1 MTNEERILELLEA
14 QQGEPRQINVRLD
27 GMDAR
32 FDRMDARL
40 DGIDARFDR
49 MDARLDGMD
58 ARFDKMDARLDGM
71 DARFDG
77 IDAQLVGVRARL
89 NSIDTRLDKLEEDAE
104 ITRDGVNAL
113 IEWAENVSNAIRFPL
128 PKLK

>member
-1 MTNEERILELLEA
+1 MTNEERLLELLEA
-14 QQGEPRQINVRLD
+14 QQGELRQINVRLD

-32 FDRMDARL
+32 FDKM
-40 DGIDARFDR
+40 GV
-49 MDARLDGMD
+49 RLDGMD
-58 ARFDKMDARLDGM
+58 ARFDRMGARLDGM

-89 NSIDTRLDKLEEDAE
+89 NSIDTRLDKLDEDAE

>member
-14 QQGEPRQINVRLD
+14 QQTELRKINT
-27 GMDAR
+27 
-32 FDRMDARL
+32 
-40 DGIDARFDR
+40 
-49 MDARLDGMD
+49 
-58 ARFDKMDARLDGM
+58 
-71 DARFDG
+71 
-77 IDAQLVGVRARL
+77 RL
-89 NSIDTRLDKLEEDAE
+89 NSIDTRLDKLEDDAE

>member
-14 QQGEPRQINVRLD
+14 QQGELRQINVRLD
-27 GMDAR
+27 GMDAK
-32 FDRMDARL
+32 
-40 DGIDARFDR
+40 
-49 MDARLDGMD
+49 
-58 ARFDKMDARLDGM
+58 FDKMDARLDGM

-77 IDAQLVGVRARL
+77 IDAQLVGMRARL

>member
-14 QQGEPRQINVRLD
+14 QQGELRQINVRLD
-27 GMDAR
+27 G
-32 FDRMDARL
+32 
-40 DGIDARFDR
+40 
-49 MDARLDGMD
+49 
-58 ARFDKMDARLDGM
+58 
-71 DARFDG
+71 
-77 IDAQLVGVRARL
+77 
-89 NSIDTRLDKLEEDAE
+89 IDTRLDKLEEDAE

>member
-14 QQGEPRQINVRLD
+14 QQGELRQINVRLD
-27 GMDAR
+27 GMDAK
-32 FDRMDARL
+32 
-40 DGIDARFDR
+40 
-49 MDARLDGMD
+49 
-58 ARFDKMDARLDGM
+58 FDKMDARLDGM

>member
-14 QQGEPRQINVRLD
+14 QQGELRQINV
-27 GMDAR
+27 
-32 FDRMDARL
+32 
-40 DGIDARFDR
+40 
-49 MDARLDGMD
+49 
-58 ARFDKMDARLDGM
+58 RLDGM

-77 IDAQLVGVRARL
+77 IDAQLVGVRTRL

>member
-14 QQGEPRQINVRLD
+14 QQTELRKINT
-27 GMDAR
+27 
-32 FDRMDARL
+32 
-40 DGIDARFDR
+40 
-49 MDARLDGMD
+49 
-58 ARFDKMDARLDGM
+58 
-71 DARFDG
+71 
-77 IDAQLVGVRARL
+77 RL